1 MTHPELLKT
10 LDRKILKSR
19 IIFAAIT
26 VLGLLL
32 AIIFTAL
39 YEGSRTV
46 TEYDYKG
53 HVYHTSVDYNYSYA
67 FGIAAGIII
76 FLPGCLTFPLF
87 MFCLKYDTAEH
98 GGSVI
103 TVYRGF
109 VSNILYIDG
118 EEAARNTLFLYEL
131 EGKLKNGETVTAV
144 LRKYSVKLI
153 FSKGNDSIEM

>member
-1 MTHPELLKT
+1 MAQSELEKK
-10 LDRKILKSR
+10 LDRKIIRTRLAV
-19 IIFAAIT
+19 AAVTI
-26 VLGLLL
+26 LGLII

-53 HVYHTSVDYNYSYA
+53 HVYHTSVDYNHNFG

-76 FLPGCLTFPLF
+76 FLTGCPTLLIC
-87 MFCLKYDTAEH
+87 MFFLKYDTAEH

-109 VSNILYIDG
+109 ASNILYIDG
-118 EEAARNTLFLYEL
+118 EESARSTLFLCDL
-131 EGKLKNGETVTAV
+131 EGKLKSGETVTAV
-144 LRKYSVKLI
+144 LRKYSAKLI
-153 FSKGNDSIEM
+153 FSKGNSSIEL